1 MHDSVKHP
9 SSKDTWEVLFILFWA
24 FARED
29 SYELTTSIVFLD
41 CFIQN
46 IPKLKHT
53 RLSNTLIKSSKFI
66 IVVFYNFFQ
75 NQVQLWINVV
85 TWHHDVVCSS
95 WRDLNLARERSVL
108 FIAFVFATS
117 RWTSARH
124 SRISFWPIFN
134 FVEWLLFT
142 IESLDL
148 DHIKSVTKQTALNCV
163 IKRTIRT

>member
-1 MHDSVKHP
+1 
-9 SSKDTWEVLFILFWA
+9 
-24 FARED
+24 
-29 SYELTTSIVFLD
+29 
-41 CFIQN
+41 
-46 IPKLKHT
+46 
-53 RLSNTLIKSSKFI
+53 
-66 IVVFYNFFQ
+66 
-75 NQVQLWINVV
+75 VV